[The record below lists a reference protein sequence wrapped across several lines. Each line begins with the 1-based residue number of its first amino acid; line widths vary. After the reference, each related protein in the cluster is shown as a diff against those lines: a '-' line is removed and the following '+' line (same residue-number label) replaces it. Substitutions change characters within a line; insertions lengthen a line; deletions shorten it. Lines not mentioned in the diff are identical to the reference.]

1 MKIEDYCAKKAYD
14 VYEENF
20 LRSNKDNLSD
30 IEKLN
35 FQKQNNFIRDFTRD
49 LRKNLAIF
57 LNRFPEEDRDAVRK
71 SLTQILKNN
80 FDNLQENNIID
91 VSGEINV
98 EAITVNLN
106 EGVKNDLPEIY
117 QKTQEAQ
124 QIKTQSEAQNEIA
137 NSLKENVD
145 FSNPEETKKY
155 FDNFYKNFTNCKTRE
170 EKLKHIENGFG
181 ISLEDMSE
189 QQQDTIISAFGMR
202 QKIREIKE
210 NLRAEFQEA
219 NLDLSDEN
227 LEPLLENR
235 AVEQYS
241 MENNKDFEKEKSNND
256 MMVQLENISM
266 ELQKL
271 EQKLSN
277 CKDQNK
283 IKELSNESTKLI
295 NKQNLLIKIL
305 ALSKDEVEKIAEDSI
320 EQNKNTKISE
330 SEQSTNELEE
340 NESND
345 DLSDLFATDENELD
359 NDLSDLLDPNINEAE
374 EDLSDLFTAEDIP
387 AIEENPNNEQPTNAD
402 KPAFVNPILNNVKED
417 DLKQEDYIVQ
427 IDEKEGLWSKLKN
440 GFSKMKNAIIKK
452 LGLNKVKF
460 LNRQRYLDTAE
471 NNTKTTDIYFENK
484 CSFNESLIVSEEEQK
499 MYKKEYEVSKS
510 ASQKNTSHIHTN
522 HEQNIQF

>member
-35 FQKQNNFIRDFTRD
+35 FQKQNDFIRDFTRD

-57 LNRFPEEDRDAVRK
+57 LNRFPEEDRDTVRK

-124 QIKTQSEAQNEIA
+124 QIKTQNEAQNEIA

-219 NLDLSDEN
+219 NLDLSDEE
-227 LEPLLENR
+227 LESLLENR

-241 MENNKDFEKEKSNND
+241 MENKKDFEKEKSNND
-256 MMVQLENISM
+256 MMIQLEEISSDI
-266 ELQKL
+266 KRL
-271 EQKLSN
+271 EQDLLNCQDENEKEEINSKLVN
-277 CKDQNK
+277 LRN
-283 IKELSNESTKLI
+283 T
-295 NKQNLLIKIL
+295 QNLLIETL
-305 ALSKDEVEKIAEDSI
+305 GLSKDDVEKINENSNTQDKDIQASKFETYV
-320 EQNKNTKISE
+320 NKTQENDDLSNLFTTSE
-330 SEQSTNELEE
+330 NEL
-340 NESND
+340 ND
-345 DLSDLFATDENELD
+345 DLSDLFDT
-359 NDLSDLLDPNINEAE
+359 NIDASE
-374 EDLSDLFTAEDIP
+374 EDLSDLFTAENLP
-387 AIEENPNNEQPTNAD
+387 EIEENLNDEQPTTQD
-402 KPAFVNPILNNVKED
+402 KPAFVNPILSNVKENV
-417 DLKQEDYIVQ
+417 LKQENYI
-427 IDEKEGLWSKLKN
+427 IEIEEKESFWNKLKN
-440 GFSKMKNAIIKK
+440 GFSKMKNAIVEK
-452 LGLNKVKF
+452 LGLNKVKL
-460 LNRQRYLDTAE
+460 LNQQKYLNTAE
-471 NNTKTTDIYFENK
+471 NNSKTTDIYSENNH
-484 CSFNESLIVSEEEQK
+484 SFDESLIVSKEEQEK
-499 MYKKEYEVSKS
+499 YRKEYETSKS
-510 ASQKNTSHIHTN
+510 VSQKNTSEIHTN
-522 HEQNIQF
+522 HEQNIQL